1 MRALLTDGAGTLL
14 SLAEPPRRVYARIAQ
29 GHGLAVPPG
38 LDLRLQQVMAERRP
52 PLLDGVRLEAVPAL
66 EEEDWRRIVRLTLGD
81 EAADGAVFRSLT
93 EHYAARD
100 AWRVEP
106 GAAAALDRI
115 RARGIG
121 VGLVT
126 NMDATL
132 ADLLR
137 AFDLERRI
145 DAVCSPSTVGL
156 AKPDPRI
163 FHEALAALDVPP
175 EDALYLGD
183 RERDCLEGARRA
195 GLRTIRYDPN
205 GDRSR
210 ADVLIEWAAL
220 PSRVGVENA

>member
-14 SLAEPPRRVYARIAQ
+14 TLAEPPWRVYARIAQ
-29 GHGLAVPPG
+29 SHGLPVPPG
-38 LDLRLQQVMAERRP
+38 LDLRLRQVMAERRP
-52 PLLDGVRLEAVPAL
+52 PPLEGVRLEAVPAL
-66 EEEDWRRIVRLTLGD
+66 EEEDWRRIVRFALGD
-81 EAADGAVFRSLT
+81 EAADGVVFRALN

-100 AWRVEP
+100 AWRMEP
-106 GAAAALDRI
+106 GAEAALDRVRMHGI
-115 RARGIG
+115 R

-145 DAVCSPSTVGL
+145 DAVLSPSTVGL

-163 FHEALAALDVPP
+163 FHEALEALAVRP

-210 ADVLIEWAAL
+210 ADVLVEWATL
-220 PSRVGVENA
+220 PSRVGVENV

>member
-14 SLAEPPRRVYARIAQ
+14 TLAEPPWRVYARIAQ
-29 GHGLAVPPG
+29 SHGLPVPPG
-38 LDLRLQQVMAERRP
+38 LDLRLRQVMAERRP
-52 PLLDGVRLEAVPAL
+52 PPLEGVRLEAVPAL
-66 EEEDWRRIVRLTLGD
+66 EEEDWRRIVRFALGD
-81 EAADGAVFRSLT
+81 EAADGVVFRALN
-93 EHYAARD
+93 EHYASRD

-106 GAAAALDRI
+106 GAKAALDRV
-115 RARGIG
+115 RVRGIR

-145 DAVCSPSTVGL
+145 DAVLSPSTVGL

-163 FHEALAALDVPP
+163 FHEALEALAVRP

-195 GLRTIRYDPN
+195 GLRTIRYDPK

-210 ADVLIEWAAL
+210 ADVLVEWAAL
-220 PSRVGVENA
+220 PSRVGVENV